1 VTALRDQ
8 PPIHGI
14 SKIKIQLQ
22 NYWRHLLFLVCAA
35 LSLTS
40 WISVLL
46 NILPSYVSDA
56 LALVAALAGGIPIII
71 VGVRALLRRDLDVDF
86 LASIA
91 IVAALVIGQFLAA
104 AVVVLMLTGGAIL
117 ENYTARRTSRAIE
130 KLIES
135 APKVA
140 RVRRKGDIIEIPIE
154 EVREEETVLVKP
166 GEKIPVDG
174 IVISGHAS
182 VNQAP
187 ITGESI
193 AVEKAQGSQVLTG
206 TIVELGALEIT
217 VTKVGDDTTFAR
229 IIKLIR
235 EGQENKA
242 PVEKIADRYAKY
254 FGPAILVIAA
264 VVFAITQNVV
274 VAVSTLVIACP
285 CALTLA
291 TPTAV
296 VATIG
301 NAAKKGILIRGGA
314 ALETTGKVDAV
325 VLDKTGTLTLGNP
338 KVMDV
343 MSFGGKTEAQV
354 VGLAAVAEKFSEHP
368 LSKAIVEKAQELG
381 ITIADPTDFEV
392 MVGHGV
398 KSHLREAEILVGNDK
413 LLKRFGIELTGQTER
428 FLKGQESLGRTA
440 VFVCENRSI
449 IGIISIADVPRDGVA
464 QSISNLR
471 NAGIKRVVMLTGDKR
486 TTANSIGE
494 QAGITEVES
503 DLLPEQ
509 KVDYI
514 KRLKEEGYN
523 VLMVGDGINDAPALA
538 TAHVG
543 VAMGKVGTDV
553 AIETADIV
561 LMSDDLGKVSKTI
574 VLGKKT
580 LSMIKQNIFLAM
592 AVNILGVVFAVH
604 GDINPIIAAAIH
616 EGNALFVVINSA
628 RLLWVK

>member
-1 VTALRDQ
+1 LKDQ
-8 PPIHGI
+8 PPINTV
-14 SKIKIQLQ
+14 SKVKTRLQ
-22 NYWRHLLFLVCAA
+22 NHWRHLLFLVCASLA
-35 LSLTS
+35 LTS
-40 WISVLL
+40 WISGLL
-46 NILPSYVSDA
+46 SPLPSYAIDA
-56 LALVAALAGGIPIII
+56 LALAAALVGGIPIII
-71 VGVRALLRRDLDVDF
+71 VGVNALLHRDLDVDF

-104 AVVVLMLTGGAIL
+104 ALVALMLSGGAIL
-117 ENYTARRTSRAIE
+117 EDYTARRTSRAIE

-135 APKVA
+135 TPKTA
-140 RVRRKGDIIEIPIE
+140 RVRRNGDTIEVPIE

-174 IVISGHAS
+174 IVITGRAS

-193 AVEKAQGSQVLTG
+193 AVEKPRGSQVLTG
-206 TIVELGALEIT
+206 TIVELGALEIR
-217 VTKVGDDTTFAR
+217 VTKVGEDTTFAR

-235 EGQENKA
+235 EGQENRA
-242 PVEKIADRYAKY
+242 PVEKIADRYARY
-254 FGPAILVIAA
+254 FGPAILLIAV
-264 VVFAITQNVV
+264 VVFAFTRNVV

-296 VATIG
+296 VSSIG

-314 ALETTGKVDAV
+314 ALEIIGNVNAV
-325 VLDKTGTLTLGNP
+325 VLDKTGTLTLGTP

-343 MSFGGKTEAQV
+343 KSFGGATESEV
-354 VGLAAVAEKFSEHP
+354 VRLAAVAEKFSEHP
-368 LSKAIVEKAQELG
+368 LSKAIVEKAHELG
-381 ITIADPTDFEV
+381 VSVADPTDFEV
-392 MVGHGV
+392 TVGHGV
-398 KSHLREAEILVGNDK
+398 KSHLNGAEILVGNDK
-413 LLKRFGIELTGQTER
+413 LLKSLGIKLTGQTEH
-428 FLKGQESLGRTA
+428 FLEEQEFHGRTV

-449 IGIISIADVPRDGVA
+449 IGIIGIADVSREGVA
-464 QSISNLR
+464 EAIGNLR

-486 TTANSIGE
+486 ATADSIAE

-509 KVDYI
+509 KVEYV
-514 KRLKEEGYN
+514 KRLKEEGYK
-523 VLMVGDGINDAPALA
+523 VLMVGDGINDAPSLA

-543 VAMGKVGTDV
+543 VAMGKIGSDV
-553 AIETADIV
+553 AIETADVV
-561 LMSDDLGKVSKTI
+561 LMSDDLAKVSKMI
-574 VLGKKT
+574 SLGKKT

-592 AVNILGVVFAVH
+592 MVNILGIIFAVH
-604 GDINPIIAAAIH
+604 GDINPILAAAIH
-616 EGNALFVVINSA
+616 EGNALFVVLNSA

>member
-1 VTALRDQ
+1 MTDQ
-8 PPIHGI
+8 STIRRT
-14 SKIKIQLQ
+14 SNVKLQLQ
-22 NYWRHLLFLVCAA
+22 NHWRHVLFLVCTSLA
-35 LSLTS
+35 LTS
-40 WISVLL
+40 WISGLL
-46 NILPSYVSDA
+46 SLLPSYFSDA
-56 LALVAALAGGIPIII
+56 LALVAALAGGIPIIV
-71 VGVRALLRRDLDVDF
+71 VGVNALLHRNLDVDF

-91 IVAALVIGQFLAA
+91 IVAALAIGQFLAA

-117 ENYTARRTSRAIE
+117 EDYTARRTSRAIE

-135 APKVA
+135 TPKVA
-140 RVRRKGDIIEIPIE
+140 RVCRNGDIIEIPIE

-174 IVISGHAS
+174 VVISGHAS

-193 AVEKAQGSQVLTG
+193 AVEKAHGSQVLTG
-206 TIVELGALEIT
+206 TIVELGALEIK

-235 EGQENKA
+235 EGQENRA
-242 PVEKIADRYAKY
+242 PVEKIADRYARY

-264 VVFAITQNVV
+264 VVFALTQNVV

-296 VATIG
+296 VASIG

-314 ALETTGKVDAV
+314 ALEATGNVNAV

-338 KVMDV
+338 KVIDV
-343 MSFGGKTEAQV
+343 MSFGGKTESEV
-354 VGLAAVAEKFSEHP
+354 VGIAAVAEKFSEHP

-381 ITIADPTDFEV
+381 ITVADPTDFEV
-392 MVGHGV
+392 ILGHGV
-398 KSHLREAEILVGNDK
+398 KSHLLSAEILVGNDK
-413 LLKRFGIELTGQTER
+413 LLKSFGIELASQTEH
-428 FLKGQESLGRTA
+428 FLKEQDNFGRIA
-440 VFVCENRSI
+440 VFVCENRSV

-471 NAGIKRVVMLTGDKR
+471 KAGIKRVVMLTGDKR
-486 TTANSIGE
+486 ATANSIAE

-509 KVDYI
+509 KVAYI
-514 KRLKEEGYN
+514 KRLKEEGHK

-561 LMSDDLGKVSKTI
+561 LMSDDLAKVSKTI
-574 VLGKKT
+574 SLGKKT
-580 LSMIKQNIFLAM
+580 LSMIKQNIFLAT
-592 AVNILGVVFAVH
+592 AVNILGMSLRFMATLTRYWQLQSMKET
-604 GDINPIIAAAIH
+604 PC
-616 EGNALFVVINSA
+616 LSY
-628 RLLWVK
+628 

>member
-1 VTALRDQ
+1 LKDQ
-8 PPIHGI
+8 SPVNDV
-14 SKIKIQLQ
+14 SKVKILLQ
-22 NYWRHLLFLVCAA
+22 NYWRHLLFVVCSLLA
-35 LSLTS
+35 LAS
-40 WISVLL
+40 WISGILTL
-46 NILPSYVSDA
+46 LPSFVSDA

-71 VGVRALLRRDLDVDF
+71 IGITALWRRDLDVDF

-91 IVAALVIGQFLAA
+91 IIAALAIGQFLAA

-117 ENYTARRTSRAIE
+117 EDYTARRTSRAIE

-135 APKVA
+135 TPKIA
-140 RVRRKGDIIEIPIE
+140 RVRRNGDIIEVPIE
-154 EVREEETVLVKP
+154 EVKEEETVLVKP

-174 IVISGHAS
+174 TVITGRAS
-182 VNQAP
+182 VNQAA

-206 TIVELGALEIT
+206 TIVELGALEIK

-235 EGQENKA
+235 EGQENRA
-242 PVEKIADRYAKY
+242 PVEKIADRYARY
-254 FGPAILVIAA
+254 FGPAILVIAV

-296 VATIG
+296 VASIG

-314 ALETTGKVDAV
+314 ALETTGNVNAV
-325 VLDKTGTLTLGNP
+325 VLDKTGTLTLGTP
-338 KVMDV
+338 KVMAV
-343 MSFGGKTEAQV
+343 MSFGGKTESEV

-368 LSKAIVEKAQELG
+368 LSKAIVEKAHELG
-381 ITIADPTDFEV
+381 IMVADPTDFEV

-398 KSHLREAEILVGNDK
+398 KSHLSGAEILVGNDK
-413 LLKRFGIELTGQTER
+413 LLKSFGIELTDQTEH

-440 VFVCENRSI
+440 VFVCKNRSI

-471 NAGIKRVVMLTGDKR
+471 KAGIKRIVMLTGDKH
-486 TTANSIGE
+486 TTAISIAG

-514 KRLKEEGYN
+514 RRLKVEGYK

-553 AIETADIV
+553 AIETADVV
-561 LMSDDLGKVSKTI
+561 LMSDDLAKVSNTI
-574 VLGKKT
+574 SLGKKT
-580 LSMIKQNIFLAM
+580 LSMIKQNIFLATT
-592 AVNILGVVFAVH
+592 VNILGIVFAVH
-604 GDINPIIAAAIH
+604 GDINPILAAAIH
-616 EGNALFVVINSA
+616 EGNALFVVLNSA
-628 RLLWVK
+628 RLLWTK

>member
-1 VTALRDQ
+1 MKDQ
-8 PPIHGI
+8 SPTNAEAW
-14 SKIKIQLQ
+14 IKLQLQ
-22 NYWRHLLFLVCAA
+22 SRWRQLLFLFCASLA
-35 LSLTS
+35 LTS
-40 WISVLL
+40 WITELL
-46 NILPSYVSDA
+46 LPSHVSDA
-56 LALVAALAGGIPIII
+56 LALIAALAGGIPIII
-71 VGVRALLRRDLDVDF
+71 VGVSALLHRDLDVDF

-91 IVAALVIGQFLAA
+91 IIAALIIGQYLAA
-104 AVVVLMLTGGAIL
+104 AVVVLMLSGGAIL
-117 ENYTARRTSRAIE
+117 EDYTARRTSRAIE
-130 KLIES
+130 KLVES
-135 APKVA
+135 APKIA
-140 RVRRKGDIIEIPIE
+140 RVRRNGDIVEVPIE
-154 EVREEETVLVKP
+154 EVKEQETVLVKP

-174 IVISGHAS
+174 TVISGHAS
-182 VNQAP
+182 VDQGP

-206 TIVELGALEIT
+206 TIVELGALEIK
-217 VTKVGDDTTFAR
+217 VTKVGEDTTFAR
-229 IIKLIR
+229 IINLIR
-235 EGQENKA
+235 EGQENRA
-242 PVEKIADRYAKY
+242 SVEKIADRYARY
-254 FGPAILVIAA
+254 FGPAILAIA
-264 VVFAITQNVV
+264 VVVFVLTQNVV

-296 VATIG
+296 VASIG

-343 MSFGGKTEAQV
+343 MSFGGKTEAEV
-354 VGLAAVAEKFSEHP
+354 VELAAVAEKFSEHP
-368 LSKAIVEKAQELG
+368 LSEAIVEKAHELG

-392 MVGHGV
+392 LVGHGV
-398 KSHLREAEILVGNDK
+398 KSHLLNLEILVGNDK
-413 LLKRFGIELTGQTER
+413 LLKSFGIELTAQTEH
-428 FLKGQESLGRTA
+428 FLKGQEILGRTS

-449 IGIISIADVPRDGVA
+449 KGIISIADVPREGVA
-464 QSISNLR
+464 QSINNLR
-471 NAGIKRVVMLTGDKR
+471 NAGIKRVVMLTGDR
-486 TTANSIGE
+486 RATANSIAD

-514 KRLKEEGYN
+514 KRLKEEGFK
-523 VLMVGDGINDAPALA
+523 VVMVGDGINDAPALA

-543 VAMGKVGTDV
+543 VAMGKIGTDV

-561 LMSDDLGKVSKTI
+561 LMSDDLGKVSKLI
-574 VLGKKT
+574 SLGKKT
-580 LSMIKQNIFLAM
+580 SSMIRQNIFLAM
-592 AVNILGVVFAVH
+592 MVNILGIVFAVH
-604 GDINPIIAAAIH
+604 GDINPIVAAAIH

>member
-1 VTALRDQ
+1 MKDQ
-8 PPIHGI
+8 PPINGI
-14 SKIKIQLQ
+14 SKVKIQLQ
-22 NYWRHLLFLVCAA
+22 KHWRHLLFLVCASLA
-35 LSLTS
+35 LTS
-40 WISVLL
+40 WISGILTL
-46 NILPSYVSDA
+46 LPSFVGDA
-56 LALVAALAGGIPIII
+56 LALVSALAGGIPIII
-71 VGVRALLRRDLDVDF
+71 IGVTALWRRDLDVDF

-91 IVAALVIGQFLAA
+91 IIAALVIGQFLAA

-117 ENYTARRTSRAIE
+117 EDYTARRTSRAIE
-130 KLIES
+130 KLIE
-135 APKVA
+135 ATPKIA
-140 RVRRKGDIIEIPIE
+140 RVRRNGDIIEVHIE
-154 EVREEETVLVKP
+154 EVKEEETVLVKP

-174 IVISGHAS
+174 IVITGRAS
-182 VNQAP
+182 VNQAA

-193 AVEKAQGSQVLTG
+193 SVEKAQGSQVLTG
-206 TIVELGALEIT
+206 TIVELGALEIK
-217 VTKVGDDTTFAR
+217 VTKVGEDTTFAR

-235 EGQENKA
+235 EGQENRA
-242 PVEKIADRYAKY
+242 PVEKIADRYARY
-254 FGPAILVIAA
+254 FGPAILIIAA

-274 VAVSTLVIACP
+274 IAVSTLVIACP

-296 VATIG
+296 VASIG

-314 ALETTGKVDAV
+314 ALETTGNVNAV
-325 VLDKTGTLTLGNP
+325 VLDKTGTLTLGTP

-343 MSFGGKTEAQV
+343 MSFGGKTVLEV

-368 LSKAIVEKAQELG
+368 LSNAIVEKAHELG
-381 ITIADPTDFEV
+381 IMVADPTDFEV

-398 KSHLREAEILVGNDK
+398 KSHLKDAEILVGNDK
-413 LLKRFGIELTGQTER
+413 LLKSFGIELTVQTEH
-428 FLKGQESLGRTA
+428 FLKKQENCGRTS

-471 NAGIKRVVMLTGDKR
+471 SDGIKRVVMLTGDKR
-486 TTANSIGE
+486 ATANSIAG

-509 KVDYI
+509 KVDSI
-514 KRLKEEGYN
+514 KRLKKEGYK
-523 VLMVGDGINDAPALA
+523 VMMVGDGINDAPALA

-561 LMSDDLGKVSKTI
+561 LMSDDLAKVSKTI
-574 VLGKKT
+574 SLGKKT

-592 AVNILGVVFAVH
+592 SVNILGIVFAVH
-604 GDINPIIAAAIH
+604 GDINPILAAAIH
-616 EGNALFVVINSA
+616 EGNALFVVLNSA
-628 RLLWVK
+628 RLLWTK

>member
-1 VTALRDQ
+1 MKDKSS
-8 PPIHGI
+8 INGI
-14 SKIKIQLQ
+14 SKVKKQLK
-22 NYWRHLLFLVCAA
+22 NHWRHLLFVVCA
-35 LSLTS
+35 SLTLAS
-40 WISVLL
+40 WISGLL
-46 NILPSYVSDA
+46 SLLPSFVSDA
-56 LALVAALAGGIPIII
+56 LALMAALAGGIPIII
-71 VGVRALLRRDLDVDF
+71 IGVTALWHRDLDVDF

-91 IVAALVIGQFLAA
+91 IIAALAIGQFLAA

-117 ENYTARRTSRAIE
+117 EDYTARRTTRAIE

-135 APKVA
+135 TPKIA
-140 RVRRKGDIIEIPIE
+140 RVRRNDELIEIPVE
-154 EVREEETVLVKP
+154 EVKEEETVLVKP

-174 IVISGHAS
+174 TVITGRAS
-182 VNQAP
+182 VNQSS

-193 AVEKAQGSQVLTG
+193 AVEKAQGNQVLTG
-206 TIVELGALEIT
+206 TIVELGALEIK

-235 EGQENKA
+235 EGQENRA
-242 PVEKIADRYAKY
+242 PVEKIADRYARY
-254 FGPAILVIAA
+254 FGPAILVIA
-264 VVFAITQNVV
+264 VVIFAITQNVV

-296 VATIG
+296 VASIG

-314 ALETTGKVDAV
+314 ALETIGNVNAV
-325 VLDKTGTLTLGNP
+325 VLDKTGTLTLGAP

-343 MSFGGKTEAQV
+343 MSFGGTTEPEV

-368 LSKAIVEKAQELG
+368 LSNAIVEKAHELG
-381 ITIADPTDFEV
+381 IMVADPTDFEV

-398 KSHLREAEILVGNDK
+398 KSHLSGAEILVGNDK
-413 LLKRFGIELTGQTER
+413 LLKSFGVELTSKTQS
-428 FLKGQESLGRTA
+428 FLREQENFGRTS

-471 NAGIKRVVMLTGDKR
+471 SAGIRRVVMLTGDKR
-486 TTANSIGE
+486 ATANSIAE

-509 KVDYI
+509 KVESI
-514 KRLKEEGYN
+514 KRLKVEGYK

-538 TAHVG
+538 AAHVG

-553 AIETADIV
+553 AIETADVV
-561 LMSDDLGKVSKTI
+561 LMSDDLAKVSKTI
-574 VLGKKT
+574 SLGKKT

-592 AVNILGVVFAVH
+592 TVNILGIVFAVH
-604 GDINPIIAAAIH
+604 GDINPMLAAAIH
-616 EGNALFVVINSA
+616 EGNALFVVLNSA
-628 RLLWVK
+628 RLLWTK